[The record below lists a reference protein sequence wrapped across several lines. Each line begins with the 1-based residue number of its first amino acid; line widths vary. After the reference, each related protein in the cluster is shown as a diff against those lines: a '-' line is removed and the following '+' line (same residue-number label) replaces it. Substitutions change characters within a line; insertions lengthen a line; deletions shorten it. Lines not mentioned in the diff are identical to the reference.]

1 MAAILRVKEGRTELV
16 CTVPNVQGGKVTST
30 MVNCWMA
37 AILRVDEGRTELV
50 CTGTLIQPDLVVTT
64 ASCINM

>member
-1 MAAILRVKEGRTELV
+1 MVNCWMAAILRVEEGQTELV

-37 AILRVDEGRTELV
+37 AILRVYMGDRIGL
-50 CTGTLIQPDLVVTT
+50 
-64 ASCINM
+64 